1 MDTKSFI
8 NALDMNDLATE
19 ASALVAWDIGIA
31 KSVDDVA
38 QYMYRGGPWPP
49 QAALKH
55 RLKIHRSEDDHRPER
70 KYWEYVK
77 TEMAIF
83 LCEDDKR
90 YRELWRR
97 LGSLEKK
104 GTPTF
109 LTVIAAYLG
118 EKAGV
123 QTALLVSFVAVCLY
137 GAAKLGKEAFCR
149 YLKDRDA

>member
-1 MDTKSFI
+1 MDAKSLI
-8 NALDMNDLATE
+8 EVLDKNDLTTE
-19 ASALVAWDIGIA
+19 ASALVAWEIGAA
-31 KSVDDVA
+31 KSVDEVA
-38 QYMYRGGPWPP
+38 QFMCRGGPWPP
-49 QAALKH
+49 QAALKAPRRI
-55 RLKIHRSEDDHRPER
+55 RLSEDDHRPER

-104 GTPTF
+104 STTA
-109 LTVIAAYLG
+109 LVAVIAAYFG

-123 QTALLVSFVAVCLY
+123 QAVLLTGFVAVCLY
-137 GAAKLGKEAFCR
+137 GATKLGKEAFCR

>member
-1 MDTKSFI
+1 MDTKTLI
-8 NALDMNDLATE
+8 DALDSSDLTAE

-31 KSVDDVA
+31 NSVDDVA
-38 QYMYRGGPWPP
+38 QFMCRGGPWPP
-49 QAALKH
+49 QAALKPPRRI
-55 RLKIHRSEDDHRPER
+55 RLSEDDDRPER

-77 TEMAIF
+77 EEMAVF

-97 LGSLEKK
+97 LGSLEKRSTT
-104 GTPTF
+104 G
-109 LTVIAAYLG
+109 LVAVIAAYLG
-118 EKAGV
+118 EKVGV
-123 QTALLVSFVAVCLY
+123 QAALLAGFVAVCLY